1 MMIELLG
8 GVVLAV
14 MVFSALMWTLYS
26 AVVLKGRSRLVRV
39 FLILATVG
47 GMASLSF
54 ASPATGAA
62 AGAGLIIFGAIALW
76 QDAGWSK
83 LLPAAQIA
91 FGAALIF
98 GLPWQGA

>member
-14 MVFSALMWTLYS
+14 MVFSALMWTLYG
-26 AVVLKGRSRLVRV
+26 AVTLRGKSRLARIL
-39 FLILATVG
+39 LILATLG

-54 ASPATGAA
+54 NAPIGGIL
-62 AGAGLIIFGAIALW
+62 AGVGLVVFGAIAVW
-76 QDAGWSK
+76 QDERWSK
-83 LLPAAQIA
+83 LLPAALMA